1 MTDQVLDPPRRR
13 PFVLG
18 QQAGLVVILVLLG
31 ALFTSKS
38 PGFLSSFNL
47 FVLGRSLAIDIVI
60 GFSQMVVLATGGMNL
75 SVGSIGVCVVMMGG
89 YLMQVV
95 GLPVPLACALA
106 LVLGG
111 ALGWLNGFTIA
122 RSGVNSFIVT
132 LASAN
137 LFSGAMLILTKAT
150 PLNALPRSVAAFG
163 QMRIGGGW
171 VSPMLAVAVAIGV
184 ALIIFYRY
192 SVIGRQ
198 SLATGANQRAAE
210 MSGVPVGRRI
220 IAAHALSGVLA
231 GVAGLLTV
239 ARVGAAMPAVGGQ
252 DWLLPSF
259 LGPVLG
265 GSRAC
270 RRLRFGRRHDAGRG
284 PGHNDTQRPARDG
297 HRQFLARPVPRA
309 VPSGG
314 GAASALSRRFVAA
327 LPDAGGLSVAPHSQR
342 RVGGPAGGDRR
353 RERSSSP
360 SSRRISCRNS
370 ISMCCCAAS
379 ASALS
384 SPSRRW

>member
-1 MTDQVLDPPRRR
+1 MTDQVLDPPRRP

-18 QQAGLVVILVLLG
+18 QQAALVVILVLLC
-31 ALFTSKS
+31 ALFASKS
-38 PGFLSSFNL
+38 QGFLSSFNL

-60 GFSQMVVLATGGMNL
+60 GFSQMMVLATGGMNL
-75 SVGSIGVCVVMMGG
+75 SVGSIGVCVVMTGG

-95 GLPVPLACALA
+95 GLSVPFACALA

-111 ALGWLNGFTIA
+111 ALGWVNGFTIA

-137 LFSGAMLILTKAT
+137 LFSGAMLILTKAS
-150 PLNALPRSVAAFG
+150 PLNALPRSMAAFG

-171 VSPMLAVAVAIGV
+171 VSPMLVVAVAIGV
-184 ALIIFYRY
+184 ALIIFYRF
-192 SVIGRQ
+192 SIIGRE

-220 IAAHALSGVLA
+220 IAAHALSGMLA

-265 GSRAC
+265 GAA
-270 RRLRFGRRHDAGRG
+270 LAGG
-284 PGHNDTQRPARDG
+284 
-297 HRQFLARPVPRA
+297 FVS
-309 VPSGG
+309 VGG
-314 GAASALSRRFVAA
+314 TMLGAALVTTIRSGLLVMGISSFWLDLFLGLFLLAAVLLQRYCGVLSRMQ
-327 LPDAGGLSVAPHSQR
+327 GG
-342 RVGGPAGGDRR
+342 
-353 RERSSSP
+353 
-360 SSRRISCRNS
+360 
-370 ISMCCCAAS
+370 
-379 ASALS
+379 
-384 SPSRRW
+384 

>member
-1 MTDQVLDPPRRR
+1 MTDQVLEPPRRR

-95 GLPVPLACALA
+95 DLPVPLACALA
-106 LVLGG
+106 LVVGG

-122 RSGVNSFIVT
+122 KSGVNSFIVT

-137 LFSGAMLILTKAT
+137 LFSGAMLIFTKAT

-171 VSPMLAVAVAIGV
+171 VSPMLAVAVAISA
-184 ALIIFYRY
+184 ALIVF
-192 SVIGRQ
+192 
-198 SLATGANQRAAE
+198 
-210 MSGVPVGRRI
+210 
-220 IAAHALSGVLA
+220 
-231 GVAGLLTV
+231 
-239 ARVGAAMPAVGGQ
+239 
-252 DWLLPSF
+252 
-259 LGPVLG
+259 
-265 GSRAC
+265 
-270 RRLRFGRRHDAGRG
+270 
-284 PGHNDTQRPARDG
+284 
-297 HRQFLARPVPRA
+297 
-309 VPSGG
+309 
-314 GAASALSRRFVAA
+314 
-327 LPDAGGLSVAPHSQR
+327 
-342 RVGGPAGGDRR
+342 
-353 RERSSSP
+353 
-360 SSRRISCRNS
+360 
-370 ISMCCCAAS
+370 
-379 ASALS
+379 
-384 SPSRRW
+384 

>member
-1 MTDQVLDPPRRR
+1 MTDRVLDLPRRQ
-13 PFVLG
+13 PIVLG

-60 GFSQMVVLATGGMNL
+60 GFSQ
-75 SVGSIGVCVVMMGG
+75 
-89 YLMQVV
+89 VV
-95 GLPVPLACALA
+95 GLSVPIACALA

-171 VSPMLAVAVAIGV
+171 VSPMLAMAMAIGV

-210 MSGVPVGRRI
+210 MSGVPVGRRV

-265 GSRAC
+265 GAA
-270 RRLRFGRRHDAGRG
+270 LAGG
-284 PGHNDTQRPARDG
+284 
-297 HRQFLARPVPRA
+297 FVS
-309 VPSGG
+309 VGG
-314 GAASALSRRFVAA
+314 TMLGAALVTTIRSGLLVMGIGNFWLDLFLGLFLLAAVLLQRYRGALSPRSRM
-327 LPDAGGLSVAPHSQR
+327 P
-342 RVGGPAGGDRR
+342 RV
-353 RERSSSP
+353 
-360 SSRRISCRNS
+360 
-370 ISMCCCAAS
+370 
-379 ASALS
+379 
-384 SPSRRW
+384 

>member
-1 MTDQVLDPPRRR
+1 MIKNVVEFSWSLTSLRPRGTSSAMTDRVLDPPRRR
-13 PFVLG
+13 PIVLG

-47 FVLGRSLAIDIVI
+47 FVLGRSLAIDVVI

-95 GLPVPLACALA
+95 GLSVPFACALA
-106 LVLGG
+106 LLLGG

-150 PLNALPRSVAAFG
+150 PLNALPRSVGAFG

-171 VSPMLAVAVAIGV
+171 VSPMLAVAVAIGL
-184 ALIIFYRY
+184 ALIVFYRY

-210 MSGVPVGRRI
+210 MSGVPVGSRI
-220 IAAHALSGVLA
+220 IAAHVLSGMLA

-265 GSRAC
+265 GAA
-270 RRLRFGRRHDAGRG
+270 LAGG
-284 PGHNDTQRPARDG
+284 FVSVVGTM
-297 HRQFLARPVPRA
+297 L
-309 VPSGG
+309 
-314 GAASALSRRFVAA
+314 GAALVTTIRSGLLVMGIGNFWLDLFLGLFLLAAVLIQRYRGALSMRRMRGA
-327 LPDAGGLSVAPHSQR
+327 
-342 RVGGPAGGDRR
+342 
-353 RERSSSP
+353 
-360 SSRRISCRNS
+360 
-370 ISMCCCAAS
+370 
-379 ASALS
+379 
-384 SPSRRW
+384 

>member
-1 MTDQVLDPPRRR
+1 MTDQVLDPPPRR

-18 QQAGLVVILVLLG
+18 QQAVLGVILVLLG

-47 FVLGRSLAIDIVI
+47 FALGRSLAIDIVI

-137 LFSGAMLILTKAT
+137 LFSGAMLILTRAT

-171 VSPMLAVAVAIGV
+171 VSPLLAVVVVIGV
-184 ALIIFYRY
+184 ALAVFYRY

-198 SLATGANQRAAE
+198 SLATGANQRASE
-210 MSGVPVGRRI
+210 MSGVPVGRRVI
-220 IAAHALSGVLA
+220 VAHTLSGVLA
-231 GVAGLLTV
+231 GVAGLLIV

-265 GSRAC
+265 GTA
-270 RRLRFGRRHDAGRG
+270 LAGG
-284 PGHNDTQRPARDG
+284 
-297 HRQFLARPVPRA
+297 FVS
-309 VPSGG
+309 VGG
-314 GAASALSRRFVAA
+314 TMLGAALVTTIRSGLLIMGIGNFWLDLFLGLFLLAAVLFQRYRGAFSPRSRIQGA
-327 LPDAGGLSVAPHSQR
+327 
-342 RVGGPAGGDRR
+342 
-353 RERSSSP
+353 
-360 SSRRISCRNS
+360 
-370 ISMCCCAAS
+370 
-379 ASALS
+379 
-384 SPSRRW
+384 

>member
-1 MTDQVLDPPRRR
+1 MMKNHVQSSLGRVSLRPQGNSSTMTDQVLDSPRLR
-13 PFVLG
+13 PFVFG
-18 QQAGLVVILVLLG
+18 QQAGLIVILVLLG

-75 SVGSIGVCVVMMGG
+75 SVGSIGVCVVMTGG
-89 YLMQVV
+89 YLMQTA

-171 VSPMLAVAVAIGV
+171 VSPMLAVALAIGV
-184 ALIIFYRY
+184 GLMIFYRY

-198 SLATGANQRAAE
+198 SLATGANPRAAE

-265 GSRAC
+265 GAA
-270 RRLRFGRRHDAGRG
+270 LAGG
-284 PGHNDTQRPARDG
+284 
-297 HRQFLARPVPRA
+297 FVS
-309 VPSGG
+309 VGG
-314 GAASALSRRFVAA
+314 TVLGAALVTTIRSGLLVMGIGNFWLDLFLGLFLLAAVLLQRYRGVLS
-327 LPDAGGLSVAPHSQR
+327 P
-342 RVGGPAGGDRR
+342 
-353 RERSSSP
+353 RS
-360 SSRRISCRNS
+360 RLQG
-370 ISMCCCAAS
+370 A
-379 ASALS
+379 
-384 SPSRRW
+384 

>member
-1 MTDQVLDPPRRR
+1 MTDRVLDLPRRQ
-13 PFVLG
+13 PIVLG

-60 GFSQMVVLATGGMNL
+60 GFSQ
-75 SVGSIGVCVVMMGG
+75 
-89 YLMQVV
+89 VV
-95 GLPVPLACALA
+95 GLSVPIACALA

-171 VSPMLAVAVAIGV
+171 VSPMLAMAMAIGV

-210 MSGVPVGRRI
+210 MSGVPVGRRV

-231 GVAGLLTV
+231 GLAGLLTV
-239 ARVGAAMPAVGGQ
+239 ARV
-252 DWLLPSF
+252 
-259 LGPVLG
+259 
-265 GSRAC
+265 
-270 RRLRFGRRHDAGRG
+270 
-284 PGHNDTQRPARDG
+284 
-297 HRQFLARPVPRA
+297 
-309 VPSGG
+309 
-314 GAASALSRRFVAA
+314 
-327 LPDAGGLSVAPHSQR
+327 
-342 RVGGPAGGDRR
+342 
-353 RERSSSP
+353 
-360 SSRRISCRNS
+360 
-370 ISMCCCAAS
+370 
-379 ASALS
+379 
-384 SPSRRW
+384 

>member
-1 MTDQVLDPPRRR
+1 MTDQVLDPPSRR

-18 QQAGLVVILVLLG
+18 QQAGLVIILVLLG

-89 YLMQVV
+89 YLMQVA
-95 GLPVPLACALA
+95 GLS
-106 LVLGG
+106 VLGG
-111 ALGWLNGFTIA
+111 SLGWLNGFTIA

-220 IAAHALSGVLA
+220 ITAHALSGVLA

-265 GSRAC
+265 GAA
-270 RRLRFGRRHDAGRG
+270 LAGG
-284 PGHNDTQRPARDG
+284 
-297 HRQFLARPVPRA
+297 FVS
-309 VPSGG
+309 VGG
-314 GAASALSRRFVAA
+314 TMLGAALVTTIRSGLLVMGIGNFWLDLFLGLFLLAAVLLQRYRGALS
-327 LPDAGGLSVAPHSQR
+327 P
-342 RVGGPAGGDRR
+342 
-353 RERSSSP
+353 RS
-360 SSRRISCRNS
+360 R
-370 ISMCCCAAS
+370 MQGA
-379 ASALS
+379 
-384 SPSRRW
+384 

>member
-1 MTDQVLDPPRRR
+1 MTDRVLDLPRRQ
-13 PFVLG
+13 PIVLG

-95 GLPVPLACALA
+95 GLSVPIACALA

-171 VSPMLAVAVAIGV
+171 VSPMLAMAVAIGV

-210 MSGVPVGRRI
+210 MSGVPVGRRV

-231 GVAGLLTV
+231 GVAGLLTA

-265 GSRAC
+265 GAALAGGFVSVGGTMLGAALVTTIRSGLLVMGVGNFWLDLFLGLFLLAAVLLQRIAALCRRAPGCMGPELCAASSMPSGRAC
-270 RRLRFGRRHDAGRG
+270 WRR
-284 PGHNDTQRPARDG
+284 
-297 HRQFLARPVPRA
+297 
-309 VPSGG
+309 SW
-314 GAASALSRRFVAA
+314 SA
-327 LPDAGGLSVAPHSQR
+327 
-342 RVGGPAGGDRR
+342 
-353 RERSSSP
+353 RSSLP

-370 ISMCCCAAS
+370 ISTCCCAAS
-379 ASALS
+379 ASAS
-384 SPSRRW
+384 SLPSRRW

>member
-1 MTDQVLDPPRRR
+1 MKNHVESSLGRVSLRPQGNSSTMTDQVLDSPRLR
-13 PFVLG
+13 PFMFG
-18 QQAGLVVILVLLG
+18 QQAGLIVILVLLG
-31 ALFTSKS
+31 ALFTSRS

-75 SVGSIGVCVVMMGG
+75 SVGSIGVCVVMTGG
-89 YLMQVV
+89 YLMQTA

-171 VSPMLAVAVAIGV
+171 VSPMLAVALAIGV
-184 ALIIFYRY
+184 GLTIFYRC

-198 SLATGANQRAAE
+198 SLATGANPRAAE

-265 GSRAC
+265 GAA
-270 RRLRFGRRHDAGRG
+270 LAGGFVSVGGTVLGAALVTTIRSGLLVMGIGNFWLDLFLGLFLLAAVLIQRYRG
-284 PGHNDTQRPARDG
+284 V
-297 HRQFLARPVPRA
+297 LAPRA
-309 VPSGG
+309 RMQGG
-314 GAASALSRRFVAA
+314 
-327 LPDAGGLSVAPHSQR
+327 
-342 RVGGPAGGDRR
+342 
-353 RERSSSP
+353 
-360 SSRRISCRNS
+360 
-370 ISMCCCAAS
+370 
-379 ASALS
+379 
-384 SPSRRW
+384 

>member
-1 MTDQVLDPPRRR
+1 MTDKALDSPRRR
-13 PFVLG
+13 RPMMLG
-18 QQAGLVVILVLLG
+18 QQTGLVVILVLLG
-31 ALFTSKS
+31 ALFTVKS

-89 YLMQVV
+89 YLMQVA
-95 GLPVPLACALA
+95 GLPISIACALA
-106 LVLGG
+106 LILGG

-122 RSGVNSFIVT
+122 KSGVNSFVVT

-150 PLNALPRSVAAFG
+150 PLNALPRSVGGFG

-171 VSPMLAVAVAIGV
+171 VSPMLAVAMGIGL
-184 ALIIFYRY
+184 ALIVFYRY

-220 IAAHALSGVLA
+220 IGAHVLSGVLA

-265 GSRAC
+265 GAALAGGFVSVVGTTLGAALVTTIRSGLLVMGIGNFWLDLFLGLFLLAAVLLQ
-270 RRLRFGRRHDAGRG
+270 RYRGSASPGRR
-284 PGHNDTQRPARDG
+284 
-297 HRQFLARPVPRA
+297 
-309 VPSGG
+309 
-314 GAASALSRRFVAA
+314 SREA
-327 LPDAGGLSVAPHSQR
+327 
-342 RVGGPAGGDRR
+342 
-353 RERSSSP
+353 
-360 SSRRISCRNS
+360 
-370 ISMCCCAAS
+370 
-379 ASALS
+379 
-384 SPSRRW
+384 

>member
-1 MTDQVLDPPRRR
+1 M
-13 PFVLG
+13 
-18 QQAGLVVILVLLG
+18 
-31 ALFTSKS
+31 
-38 PGFLSSFNL
+38 
-47 FVLGRSLAIDIVI
+47 
-60 GFSQMVVLATGGMNL
+60 
-75 SVGSIGVCVVMMGG
+75 
-89 YLMQVV
+89 
-95 GLPVPLACALA
+95 
-106 LVLGG
+106 VLGG
-111 ALGWLNGFTIA
+111 ALGWLNGFTIV

-171 VSPMLAVAVAIGV
+171 VSPMLAVAVAIGI

-198 SLATGANQRAAE
+198 SLATGANPRAAE

-239 ARVGAAMPAVGGQ
+239 ARVGAAMPAIGGQ

-265 GSRAC
+265 GAA
-270 RRLRFGRRHDAGRG
+270 LAGGFVSVGGTMLGAALVTTIRSG
-284 PGHNDTQRPARDG
+284 LLVMGIGNFWLD
-297 HRQFLARPVPRA
+297 LVPRA
-309 VPSGG
+309 VPAGG
-314 GAASALSRRFVAA
+314 GAAPALSRRLVAA
-327 LPDAGGLSVAPHSQR
+327 VWDAGGLSVAPHHQC
-342 RVGGPAGGDRR
+342 RVGGPAGGDRGR
-353 RERSSSP
+353 RRSSSP
-360 SSRRISCRNS
+360 SSRRTSCRNS
-370 ISMCCCAAS
+370 ISM
-379 ASALS
+379 
-384 SPSRRW
+384 